1 MATTPK
7 VLLKRSSVIGRAPQ
21 AGDLE
26 YGEIALNFADG
37 KIYYKDNN
45 DNIKSFIDSAIINDL
60 IERISLDSADVLPI
74 IRSISLDS
82 AEAIAL
88 IQAHALDSS
97 EALALISSYSLDS
110 SEIAPIVDSNYV
122 QLRQSYDALT
132 LGGNNPNYYNNYLNL
147 YNEPNVLDSADI
159 AAITLDS
166 GEITDLIDSAHVQ
179 LHQSYNALTLNGDSA
194 NVFLN
199 YENLANKPTILD
211 YIDVQN
217 AAQDLVDAP
226 YVQARQDY
234 AYASL
239 TGKPDIPQI
248 VRDNS
253 LDSAEAQ
260 GIIDS
265 NLQTLNQ
272 NIIPETDVAVD
283 LGSPSK
289 RFRDLYL
296 GPNSIYI
303 GSLTLS
309 DSNGVFV
316 IKDALGNQADL
327 SIDSQVFFLIDSAYV
342 NRLVDSG
349 QIITIISDNAVD
361 SSEVQGIIDT
371 NFPTKTT
378 TDIGEGTNLYYTT
391 ARADS
396 DAKNAIS
403 GVFAG
408 GDGAFSYDPVTGVIT
423 ATGPSAA
430 EVRAHFSA
438 GGDLTYNSATGEF
451 TFDVEQVYTKANFD
465 SDLGDANTGQLPEG
479 TNLYYTTTRH
489 NVDTVNQVNATYV
502 QSRQSYDYNLLI
514 NRPTNVSTW
523 ANDANYLDSS
533 TVTGVIDASYVQTN
547 QTPQDFAYAS
557 LTGAPTNVSQ
567 FANDANYLDSTTSQ
581 AVINTNFA
589 TKTTDDLTE
598 GSTNKYYVKSR
609 VDSDIAASLN
619 DSGNTVTITIN
630 NTIEDK
636 VDSAYVLNRVAEAP
650 FLDSVD
656 AINLI
661 DSAYVQLRQ
670 DYAYASLTGAP
681 TNVSQFTND
690 AEYIATG
697 DSAILQEIDVTGN
710 VVIGGNLQVQG
721 TTFTANTASFS
732 VDENLF
738 YLNDAESAGSP
749 TQYVDIGFSGNVNE
763 TGTYTHAGFF
773 RDATDGTWQVFNSY
787 TPEPDTTELNTGHA
801 SYTLAPFKAST
812 LTGVYQGFDS
822 DFGTKT
828 TSNLT
833 EGSNLYYTDARV
845 TAHVDAAYVQALQT
859 PQDFAYASLTGA
871 PTNVSAFANDA
882 GYLTDALDSA
892 EAIALIDSAYVQ
904 ARQSGVD
911 SGAIIQ
917 LIDSAYVQARQ
928 SGVDSD
934 AIIQLIDS
942 AYVNARVA
950 AGTDSATVSGII
962 LDDVDSNYVQAR
974 QINVTAVELT
984 TTNYEYTASAS
995 QSFFDGVDDNG
1006 LTLSYYIGKVHVYL
1020 NGLLLAQS
1028 DYTAANGESITLNVA
1043 ADSGDVLII
1052 TKFDGN
1058 DTGAQAIE
1066 QRHYVYTAT
1075 ASQTVFTGADDNS
1088 ATLSYTQGRVNVYMN
1103 GLLLLNTVDYTQN
1116 VGGDTITL
1124 TSGALAGSIL
1134 DIQTLSGN
1142 TGTYAPLVN
1151 KLYEF
1156 TATAGQTEFTGL
1168 DDYSQDLQF
1177 SGDKITV
1184 YLDGVLLA
1192 AAAYSTTNGDK
1203 VTLTTGASAGNLIT
1217 VAKLT
1222 GNNVGIDSAS
1232 VIGIIDSA
1240 YVAAISPPIDL
1251 TSVDGHIIPSANATY
1266 DLGDSN
1272 NFWRDLYLSG
1282 NTLVLGNLKIE
1293 EHTGRFRFTNRHS
1306 GDEVKLAA
1314 NNIGSNLIDSSV
1326 IFSLIDSAYIGD
1338 RSLDAAATILL
1349 IDSSY
1354 VQLRQTP
1361 QDFAFSSLTG
1371 TPTTI
1376 AGYGITDAFDGQYSS
1391 LTGAPTNVSQF
1402 ANDAGYTVYDST
1414 NTLGLIDSAYI
1425 NARVSATD
1433 SAAVISIVQSTVDSA
1448 YVNAFTLEA
1457 TTLGGHDSSYYLNY
1471 NNLANTPNII
1481 SQIQTT
1487 VNQSFVNALNVDADT
1502 LDGNNGAFYLDYT
1515 NFTST
1520 PSILNATQI
1529 RALFDTEIETQAAT
1543 KLDHLSYTHDS
1554 DVSLFTVLV
1563 DAKTDDHRYKGQGS
1577 SSSYTI
1583 NGDEAPFLVL
1593 QPGQTYYFDQSD
1605 GSNNGHPLQFYY
1617 DAAKNTQYTT
1627 GVTVNGTAGNAGA
1640 HVLLEVTD
1648 TTPNVLH
1655 YQCGAHAYMGNAI
1668 SAQSRNL
1675 TGFTTD
1681 NLTEGTSNLY
1691 YTDAKVDS
1699 RINTVVNAAFIN
1711 SKVTHLDSSSADV
1724 LFTTEAEV
1732 NTLISA
1738 IETGVDSA
1746 TVFTLIDSAYIIAR
1760 APGGGGGSGNAFTTI
1775 AVAGQSNVEA
1785 DTTTDTLTLVAGSN
1799 ITITTDAGTDTITI
1813 NSTASGG
1820 GGVAGVA
1827 DGLTVDK
1834 YQYVATAGQTV
1845 FGDSDVNGSLLSYD
1859 IVGNEINAYLN
1870 GILLIDSDDFTMT
1883 DSSHITLT
1891 LAADSGDRITLIR
1904 YTPPEEGVDSA
1915 AVTAIV
1921 LGAVD
1926 SDYIQAR
1933 QTVFARGTLEINKY
1947 SYTATAAQTVFTGV
1961 DNFGNTLSIQ
1971 VDNIEVYLNG
1981 ILLVQGDDFTA
1992 TTTAITLTTGADAG
2006 YNIQVIETVGRVS
2019 NDVKAIGQTAYEYTA
2034 AVGQTVFTGVDN
2046 NSTTL
2051 ALNLSGTVDV
2061 HLNGLLLSNG
2071 NDYNYSASTVTLL
2084 DAADSGDFLS
2094 ITNKFGNLISPTVK
2108 IFEYLAD
2115 SGQSI
2120 ISGGGLT
2127 YAAGAL
2133 QVHLNGVMLSPNVD
2147 YVANDGTTISLTNPL
2162 DSGDDIF
2169 ISAFSNPGLALTT
2182 FTFIANAAQTVFTGL
2197 DRDSA
2202 SFIYNTTD
2210 NQVFINGILIDN
2222 VNDYT
2227 ATSSTILTLTQG
2239 TNAGDEV
2246 KIMSYDQT
2254 SATII
2259 KNDLRDWKETP
2270 VTPYQ
2275 AVAGDRLFLDVSSS
2289 PKTVTLPAS
2298 AIMGDEIRIIDA
2310 TGNASTNNIT
2320 VARNGHNI
2328 LGNASDLTI
2337 NIDRSGIGLVY
2348 YNATQGWILIE
2359 N

>member
-74 IRSISLDS
+74 IRSIALDS
-82 AEAIAL
+82 SEAIAL
-88 IQAHALDSS
+88 IQAHALDSA

-132 LGGNNPNYYNNYLNL
+132 LGGNDPNYYNNYLNL

-166 GEITDLIDSAHVQ
+166 GEITNLIDSAHVQ

-194 NVFLN
+194 NVFLDYN
-199 YENLANKPTILD
+199 NLANKPSIPD
-211 YIDVQN
+211 YVEIQN
-217 AAQDLVDAP
+217 AAEDLVDAA

-260 GIIDS
+260 AIIDS

-272 NIIPETDVAVD
+272 NIIPETDIAVD

-327 SIDSQVFFLIDSAYV
+327 SIDSQVFYLIDSAYV

-396 DAKNAIS
+396 AAKNAIS

-502 QSRQSYDYNLLI
+502 QARQSYDYNLLI

-523 ANDANYLDSS
+523 TNDANYLDSN

-589 TKTTDDLTE
+589 AKTTDDLTE
-598 GSTNKYYVKSR
+598 GSTNKYYVKAR

-630 NTIEDK
+630 NTIEEK
-636 VDSAYVLNRVAEAP
+636 VDSAYVLSRIVDRTDSAWIQPIARKGLSGGTGITYDNITGQISIP
-650 FLDSVD
+650 QTIGITDSVEFGHLD
-656 AINLI
+656 
-661 DSAYVQLRQ
+661 
-670 DYAYASLTGAP
+670 
-681 TNVSQFTND
+681 VS
-690 AEYIATG
+690 G
-697 DSAILQEIDVTGN
+697 DVI
-710 VVIGGNLQVQG
+710 IGGDLQVQG
-721 TTFTANTASFS
+721 TTFTANTISFA

-738 YLNDAESAGSP
+738 YLNDLESAGSP
-749 TQYVDIGFSGNVNE
+749 TQFVDIGFSGNVNE

-773 RDATDGTWQVFNSY
+773 RDATDGTWKVFNAY
-787 TPEPDTTELNTGHA
+787 APEPNTAELNTAHA
-801 SYTLAPFKAST
+801 SYTPAPFEAST
-812 LTGVYQGFDS
+812 LTGQYLGFDS

-828 TSNLT
+828 TSDLT
-833 EGSNLYYTDARV
+833 EGSNQYYTNARV
-845 TAHVDAAYVQALQT
+845 TAHVDSAYVQLRQT

-871 PTNVSAFANDA
+871 PTNVSAFTNDA

-917 LIDSAYVQARQ
+917 LIDSAYV
-928 SGVDSD
+928 
-934 AIIQLIDS
+934 
-942 AYVNARVA
+942 NARVA

-962 LDDVDSNYVQAR
+962 LTDVDSDYVQAR
-974 QINVTAVELT
+974 QILVTATELK
-984 TTNYEYTASAS
+984 TTNYEYTAAS
-995 QSFFDGVDDNG
+995 GQSFFDGIDDNG
-1006 LTLSYYIGKVHVYL
+1006 LTLSYYINKVHVYL

-1075 ASQTVFTGADDNS
+1075 SSQTIFTGADDNS

-1103 GLLLLNTVDYTQN
+1103 GLLLIDTVDYTQN
-1116 VGGDTITL
+1116 AAGDRITL
-1124 TSGALAGSIL
+1124 TTGALAGAVI

-1156 TATAGQTEFTGL
+1156 TATPGQTEFTGL
-1168 DDYSQDLQF
+1168 DNYSQDLQF

-1184 YLDGVLLA
+1184 YLNGILLA
-1192 AAAYSTTNGDK
+1192 AADYTIANGDK
-1203 VTLTTGASAGNLIT
+1203 VTLTTAADSGNLLT

-1222 GNNVGIDSAS
+1222 GNNVGIDSAA

-1306 GDEVKLAA
+1306 GAEIKLAA
-1314 NNIGSNLIDSSV
+1314 ENVAYNLIDSSI
-1326 IFSLIDSAYIGD
+1326 IFSLIDSAYIGG
-1338 RSLDAAATILL
+1338 RSLDAAGTILL

-1361 QDFAFSSLTG
+1361 QDFAFTSLTG

-1376 AGYGITDAFDGQYSS
+1376 AGYGITDAFDGQYGS

-1402 ANDAGYTVYDST
+1402 TNDAGYTTYDST
-1414 NTLGLIDSAYI
+1414 DTLSLIDSAYI
-1425 NARVSATD
+1425 NLRVSATD
-1433 SAAVISIVQSTVDSA
+1433 SAAVISIVQSTVDSD

-1471 NNLANTPNII
+1471 NNFSNTPNII

-1502 LDGNNGAFYLDYT
+1502 LDGNNSAFYLDYT

-1529 RALFDTEIETQAAT
+1529 RALFDAEIETQAVT

-1554 DVSLFTVLV
+1554 DTSLFTVIV

-1577 SSSYTI
+1577 TSSYTI

-1593 QPGQTYYFDQSD
+1593 QPGQTYKFDQSD
-1605 GSNNGHPLQFYY
+1605 GSNNGHPLQFFY
-1617 DAAKNTQYTT
+1617 DAAKNSAYTT
-1627 GVTVNGTAGNAGA
+1627 GVTVVGTAGNAGA
-1640 HVLLEVTD
+1640 HVLLDVTD
-1648 TTPNVLH
+1648 ATPNVLH

-1760 APGGGGGSGNAFTTI
+1760 APGGGGGGGNAFTTI

-1820 GGVAGVA
+1820 GGAGGVA

-1834 YQYVATAGQTV
+1834 YQYIATAGQTV
-1845 FGDSDVNGSLLSYD
+1845 FGDSDINGSLLSYD

-1904 YTPPEEGVDSA
+1904 YTPPGGGSVDSA
-1915 AVTAIV
+1915 AVTSIV

-1926 SDYIQAR
+1926 SDYVQAR

-1947 SYTATAAQTVFTGV
+1947 SYTATAAQTIFSGV
-1961 DNFGNTLSIQ
+1961 DNFGNTLSVQ

-1981 ILLVQGDDFTA
+1981 ILLIQGDDYTA
-1992 TTTAITLTTGADAG
+1992 TTDAITLTTGADAG
-2006 YNIQVIETVGRVS
+2006 YSIQVIETIGRVS
-2019 NDVKAIGQTAYEYTA
+2019 NDVKAIGQSTYEYSATL
-2034 AVGQTVFTGVDN
+2034 GQTVFTGADD

-2061 HLNGLLLSNG
+2061 YLNGLLLSNG
-2071 NDYNYSASTVTLL
+2071 NDYNYNASTVTLL
-2084 DAADSGDFLS
+2084 DAADSDDFLS
-2094 ITNKFGNLISPTVK
+2094 VTNKFGNIISPTVK
-2108 IFEYLAD
+2108 IFEYVAD
-2115 SGQSI
+2115 SGQSL
-2120 ISGGGLT
+2120 ISGGGLV
-2127 YAAGAL
+2127 YPIGAL
-2133 QVHLNGVMLSPNVD
+2133 QVHLNGIMLSPNVD
-2147 YVANDGTTISLTNPL
+2147 YTANDGTTITLTNPL
-2162 DSGDDIF
+2162 DSGDDLF
-2169 ISAFSNPGLALTT
+2169 VSAFSNPGLALTT
-2182 FTFIANAAQTVFTGL
+2182 FTFIADSGQTIFTGL

-2202 SFIYNTTD
+2202 SFTYNTTD

-2227 ATSSTILTLTQG
+2227 ATTDKILTLVQG
-2239 TNAGDEV
+2239 ANIGDEV

-2270 VTPYQ
+2270 ATPYQ
-2275 AVAGDRLFLDVSSS
+2275 AVAGDRLFLDISSTA
-2289 PKTVTLPAS
+2289 KTVTLPAS
-2298 AIMGDEIRIIDA
+2298 AVMGDEIRIIDA

-2328 LGNASDLTI
+2328 VGSATDLII
-2337 NIDRSGIGLVY
+2337 NTDRAGIGLVY